1 METFIYY
8 VEKIYNTI
16 KANGIYIF
24 LSVFF
29 VFLLFVVSDVS
40 NDFIYALSDAGNLPN
55 VFYIVLAFILLT
67 ISLWVIPGAF
77 LKTFLGSKTEP
88 KVVEF
93 YYRGFEKIYNGRRNK
108 KRNQVPVKYIAI
120 APWIIYNTTLVVC
133 LAKSLVELI
142 KKEERKE
149 WMDKD
154 LTYIALFVL
163 ILFLSFTVLA
173 VLNQKSSKLYRLF
186 IANRNHKKVL
196 NAFLMF
202 FVIFLVFPLIVF
214 IFKDVQL
221 ELSTEISYCYF
232 LIALIIYNFLCI
244 LMTFLFLIYKEKER
258 ADTKSRYEF
267 SRKIH
272 RAVLILSG
280 LFLLI
285 FCVLSLYSKLIWIS
299 PTVIL
304 IIVSAVLVL
313 VFELLYTTPRI
324 IITISY
330 SRKKPTAKYDWQ
342 EYIFFGSLVLLALYF
357 LLLQDKK
364 IYMIK
369 RSNQDV
375 SQFEKKAD
383 TLIDKRDTLEDR
395 FYEWLCH
402 NHHIDDPNNNE
413 PIDVFLISGQG
424 GGSTAGTWLLS
435 GLLNA
440 DATNPQFYKNIF
452 SISTVS
458 GSSNGANFYLAIKTN
473 NVLSED
479 IDASFMKEE
488 RDNIVRKIY
497 NRNYFSSNFLGLM
510 FSDFTINPLI
520 SISSKK
526 VDRNYIL
533 QKEEANAM
541 VEAAELVHAKNLD
554 SVRSYFDQDYFNLW
568 YPKKNMSSSKPLN
581 PLLFLNTTLMNTG
594 EKAIFSPV
602 KFCNQGIRAK
612 DIAEEFAKTKEG
624 NSSYI
629 PISAAVAQSQAFP
642 ILSTYNLVPGIGNL
656 GDGGFYENTGT
667 STTLAVYKKLKRY
680 YKKDLADLY
689 PNRQIRF
696 ILMCFISEDEGEL
709 KKKKNIEPAKENTF
723 NILGKSMIYYTI
735 SQTYKTPFKGHAE
748 DALKALEEEVN
759 MSKQEEGSIDEYLP
773 LKNSEKF
780 ATTRLISTKT
790 INEML
795 QYGRKDKGAGVIIGN
810 LKRIEASRNDYF
822 AKNKEA
828 SDSRRIAQAKNNN
841 ILTSNILAQ
850 QKNITRELDE
860 NAVRYNR
867 FLDSISTAVHK
878 NISVNTD
885 KKVSTVYLN
894 YTKNVDEKFVNDI
907 SNYIRNK
914 VSATV
919 SEGRKNN
926 TYVFTVP
933 GYQKVSFSG
942 ENTIRYFNIGDKDL
956 AESLQKEL
964 SKKGVYFGVKPA
976 GSEKISTVAPKGRLD
991 ILINDLK
998 NYEKR

>member
-40 NDFIYALSDAGNLPN
+40 NDFIYALGDAGNLPN
-55 VFYIVLAFILLT
+55 IFYIVLAFILLT

-149 WMDKD
+149 WIDKD

-163 ILFLSFTVLA
+163 ILILSFTVLA

-202 FVIFLVFPLIVF
+202 FVTFLVFPLIVF
-214 IFKDVQL
+214 IFKDIQL

-342 EYIFFGSLVLLALYF
+342 EYIFLGSLILLALYF
-357 LLLQDKK
+357 LILGDKK

-369 RSNQDV
+369 GSNEDV
-375 SQFEKKAD
+375 FQFTKKPD
-383 TLIDKRDTLEDR
+383 TLIDKRDTLEDK
-395 FYEWLCH
+395 FCEWLRH
-402 NHHIDDPNNNE
+402 NHHIDDPNNDE

-479 IDASFMKEE
+479 IDASFIKEE

-526 VDRNYIL
+526 IDRNYIL

-541 VEAAELVHAKNLD
+541 GEAAELIHVKNLD
-554 SVRSYFDQDYFNLW
+554 SVRSYFDQNYFNLW
-568 YPKKNMSSSKPLN
+568 YPKEEKMNSQKPLN

-602 KFCNQGIRAK
+602 KFCNRGIRAR

-624 NSSYI
+624 ESSYI

-642 ILSTYNLVPGIGNL
+642 ILSTYNLVPGTRNL

-667 STTLAVYKKLKRY
+667 STTLAIYKKLKKY
-680 YKKDLADLY
+680 YKGSLSDQY
-689 PNRQIRF
+689 PNRKIRF
-696 ILMCFISEDEGEL
+696 ILMCFISEDEEEL
-709 KKKKNIEPAKENTF
+709 KKKKNLEPAKENTF
-723 NILGKSMIYYTI
+723 NIFGKSMIYYTI

-759 MSKQEEGSIDEYLP
+759 MI
-773 LKNSEKF
+773 
-780 ATTRLISTKT
+780 
-790 INEML
+790 
-795 QYGRKDKGAGVIIGN
+795 
-810 LKRIEASRNDYF
+810 
-822 AKNKEA
+822 
-828 SDSRRIAQAKNNN
+828 
-841 ILTSNILAQ
+841 
-850 QKNITRELDE
+850 
-860 NAVRYNR
+860 
-867 FLDSISTAVHK
+867 
-878 NISVNTD
+878 
-885 KKVSTVYLN
+885 
-894 YTKNVDEKFVNDI
+894 
-907 SNYIRNK
+907 
-914 VSATV
+914 
-919 SEGRKNN
+919 
-926 TYVFTVP
+926 
-933 GYQKVSFSG
+933 
-942 ENTIRYFNIGDKDL
+942 
-956 AESLQKEL
+956 
-964 SKKGVYFGVKPA
+964 SKKKA
-976 GSEKISTVAPKGRLD
+976 A
-991 ILINDLK
+991 
-998 NYEKR
+998 